1 MMKKL
6 MMLSAVAALLVG
18 GGAVAAGP
26 DDPSVQIKAP
36 QASFKL
42 YHGEFDDFAHNYALS
57 NDKYIRFTQSGR
69 HYWARLHGEDRV
81 ELYPVAANVFMT
93 AAGTR
98 IEFRDQ
104 GDQVVINN
112 YERLPMAV
120 AMSATNVRMVARR

>member
-1 MMKKL
+1 MKKL
-6 MMLSAVAALLVG
+6 MMLSAVAALLLG

-36 QASFKL
+36 QGSFKL
-42 YHGEFDDFAHNYALS
+42 YQGEFDDFAHNYALS

-81 ELYPVAANVFMT
+81 ELYPVASNVFMT

-98 IEFRDQ
+98 IEFHDQ

-112 YERLPMAV
+112 YERLPMTV
-120 AMSATNVRMVARR
+120 AMTGTNVRMVARR